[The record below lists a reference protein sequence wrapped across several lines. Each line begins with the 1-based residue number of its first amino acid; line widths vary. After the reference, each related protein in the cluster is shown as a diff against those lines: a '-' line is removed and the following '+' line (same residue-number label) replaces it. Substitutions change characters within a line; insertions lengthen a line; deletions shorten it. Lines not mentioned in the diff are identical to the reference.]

1 MSYNLIMKKLIVCL
15 SLVLVTVFSVAF
27 LSAPAFADVCE
38 EGSIIKVNCDTEGGG
53 IWEILEIVVNIL
65 TVGIFVAAVAGFVIA
80 GVMYGTAAGDEA
92 KVKKA
97 KEWILNIIIG
107 LLVFAVLRTVFGFM
121 MPGAGV

>member
-1 MSYNLIMKKLIVCL
+1 MKKLIVCL